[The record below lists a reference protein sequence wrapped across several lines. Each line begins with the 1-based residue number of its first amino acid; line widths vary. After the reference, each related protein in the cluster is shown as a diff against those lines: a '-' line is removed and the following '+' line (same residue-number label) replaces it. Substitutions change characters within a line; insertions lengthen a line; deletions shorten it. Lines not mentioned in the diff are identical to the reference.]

1 MNVRPEERAAFLT
14 QTEPCLVPGYTG
26 HCPSL
31 RFRVGKRYGASTK
44 DIIQELKTKG
54 VSLRLQPYRQDDP
67 ISKEILKPIQR
78 EKGQMQD
85 FALDLKNRVRPYI
98 LGYTGYIPGMQF
110 RYGASFARAADA
122 SAADFNVQQQRLR
135 LDAESRH
142 RDLQMALLAPER
154 KPYHAPSEV
163 RRAMDRFYD
172 SYVKY
177 PDPPVSESCPPM
189 TGYTG
194 HIPRVRGESAALGRS
209 YGAAARHGLQRLRED
224 RQRRHATH
232 DVQRALRDA
241 APADPAAAPAAA
253 AASRA
258 HAH

>member
-1 MNVRPEERAAFLT
+1 M
-14 QTEPCLVPGYTG
+14 
-26 HCPSL
+26 
-31 RFRVGKRYGASTK
+31 
-44 DIIQELKTKG
+44 
-54 VSLRLQPYRQDDP
+54 RLQSYRQDDP
-67 ISKEILKPIQR
+67 RTKEILKPIQR

-85 FALDLKNRVRPYI
+85 YALEIKSRVRPYI

-135 LDAESRH
+135 LDATSRH
-142 RDLQMALLAPER
+142 QDMQVALLAPER
-154 KPYHAPSEV
+154 KPHHAPVEV
-163 RRAMDRFYD
+163 RRAMDQFYG

-177 PDPPVSESCPPM
+177 PDPPVSEACPPM

-224 RQRRHATH
+224 RQRRHAGDDAQHTLR
-232 DVQRALRDA
+232 QALRSDA
-241 APADPAAAPAAA
+241 HAPAHAAAP
-253 AASRA
+253 
-258 HAH
+258 

>member
-85 FALDLKNRVRPYI
+85 FALDLKNR
-98 LGYTGYIPGMQF
+98 F

-154 KPYHAPSEV
+154 KPFHAPSEV

-177 PDPPVSESCPPM
+177 PD
-189 TGYTG
+189 
-194 HIPRVRGESAALGRS
+194 
-209 YGAAARHGLQRLRED
+209 
-224 RQRRHATH
+224 HAPKSNYH
-232 DVQRALRDA
+232 
-241 APADPAAAPAAA
+241 PKP
-253 AASRA
+253 
-258 HAH
+258 